1 MHNSLLIFLLS
12 ALTLNSACSQNQ
24 PASAR
29 AAKGPKGA
37 SVVAAKPAQKYSQPA
52 PVTGKAGEFAVVK
65 TDAEWRKV
73 LTSDQYYILRQQGT
87 ERPFTGKYHD
97 NHAAGNYYCAADH
110 NLLFISN
117 TKFES
122 GTGWPSFFAPATA
135 ASVKV
140 ASDDTMGM
148 SRDEIVCAKCG
159 GHLGH
164 VFNDGPEP
172 TGQRYCMDGNALVFE
187 KN

>member
-1 MHNSLLIFLLS
+1 MRFSLLMLFVS
-12 ALTLNSACSQNQ
+12 VLTLNAACSQKREVALNAAAPPTRTIAGKTYFQ
-24 PASAR
+24 PQA
-29 AAKGPKGA
+29 
-37 SVVAAKPAQKYSQPA
+37 
-52 PVTGKAGEFAVVK
+52 VTGKPDEFAVRK
-65 TDAEWRKV
+65 TEAEWRKV
-73 LTSDQYYILRQQGT
+73 LTPDQFYILREKGT

-97 NHAAGNYYCAADH
+97 NHAAGSYYCAADH
-110 NLLFISN
+110 NFLFTSD

-135 ASVKV
+135 TSVKV
-140 ASDDTMGM
+140 ASDNTFGM

-164 VFNDGPEP
+164 VFNDGPKP

-187 KN
+187 KK